1 MTDHYTEPMA
11 ALDDSHFLCRSCGEH
26 HTQILCLG
34 PDAPALVD
42 RLPAEARSTRVKL
55 GEELCVVDEEHFF
68 IRGRIVV
75 PIVDHPDP
83 FIWLV
88 WVSLSASNFDRTLEL
103 WERPGRESESP
114 YFGWLSSD
122 LPGFSPGTLS
132 LKTHVHTQP
141 VGQRPEIELEPTDHP
156 LAVAQRQGVSL
167 AQVQAWVEHALH
179 A

>member
-1 MTDHYTEPMA
+1 MP
-11 ALDDSHFLCRSCGEH
+11 ALEDSHFLCRSCGER

-42 RLPAEARSTRVKL
+42 RLPAEERDARVKL
-55 GEELCVVDEEHFF
+55 SGELCVVDDEQCF

-75 PIVDHPDP
+75 PIVDHPES
-83 FIWLV
+83 FVWLV
-88 WVSLSASNFDRTLEL
+88 WVSLSACNFDRTVEL
-103 WERPGRESESP
+103 WEQSGRESEPP

-122 LPGFSPGTLS
+122 LPGFSLSTLN

-156 LAVAQRQGVSL
+156 LAVAQRQGVNL
-167 AQVQAWVEHALH
+167 AQVQAWVELALH
-179 A
+179 G